1 MGETCFVPFLT
12 VLRRR
17 IQSDLNTF
25 LLNISSPFDTGLE
38 NNLFPPSP
46 TGLENYL
53 TASPPKKTSLLSH
66 LLLLPLYPTWLLRP
80 PAPGPLQVLWP
91 HLSQL
96 FDILKFLH
104 DSEAFWSFFYI
115 WFGVLCAQASS
126 FGNCE
131 TMESRKIYNFDP
143 KASESC

>member
-53 TASPPKKTSLLSH
+53 TASPPKKTSLSSH
-66 LLLLPLYPTWLLRP
+66 LLLLLLYPTLLLRP
-80 PAPGPLQVLWP
+80 PQVLWP

-96 FDILKFLH
+96 STFDILKFWL

-115 WFGVLCAQASS
+115 WLGVLCAQVSS

-131 TMESRKIYNFDP
+131 TMESRKIYNFGP